1 MRGRRVLMESFVA
14 HGVRHI
20 FGNPGTTETPLLDS
34 LPAFPQIEYVMA
46 LHEGVAVGAAS
57 FYSQA
62 TGRVSVANLHVAPG
76 LGNGIG
82 SLYGALKANSPVV
95 VTAGQQDTRM
105 RLANPLLG
113 HDLVAMAAPVTKWS
127 VQIER
132 ADEIAPIL
140 RRAFKVAT
148 DSPQGPVFVALPID
162 VMEQE
167 TSVEAI
173 APDRLWRATSPDP
186 DGLAAIASAL
196 LKSQNPAIV
205 AGDDVARSRATGALV
220 ALVEA
225 IGAAVWFEVLR
236 HHASFPTGHRSYR
249 ASLPGDAAQVRKALE
264 GADLV
269 LLLGGPFFED
279 IWHAEGGHI
288 PKGATAIQIEE
299 LPERLAFN
307 QRLDAGLVGD
317 LAASL
322 AALNDAV
329 RAGATPEF
337 KVAAQHRNAAL
348 AELRAQEKEAYRA
361 RLEKNW
367 SREPAS
373 MPRVTA
379 ELRRGL
385 PDNVV
390 IVDESITAS
399 LDLAR
404 AFEYRGFGDYF
415 GGRGGGIGQ
424 GFSGAIGI
432 KVAMPDRPVVAI
444 SGDGSAMYSI
454 QALWTA
460 AHHGLAIVFVVLASR
475 QYRILKHNVDVWRQN
490 FQAGTQHP
498 YQQMGLTGPGLISC
512 IWRLAW
518 ASKPSGSRRPRQS
531 RRRWPRPLRPI
542 GRIWSRLRSKEN
554 GSVRQRICRC
564 ARWTALTGH
573 RTDTPWV
580 FAGSPSPPPSFPSR
594 VHCQPARFARDRSCR
609 RLSTGRQ
616 RLGQSSPPPPTRLT
630 TST

>member
-1 MRGRRVLMESFVA
+1 MRGRRVLMETFVS

-34 LPAFPQIEYVMA
+34 LPAFPQIEYIMA

-57 FYSQA
+57 FYAQA
-62 TGRVSVANLHVAPG
+62 SGRLAVANLHVAPG

-82 SLYGALKANSPVV
+82 ALYGALKANSPLV

-105 RLANPLLG
+105 RLRNPVLG

-132 ADEIAPIL
+132 ADEIAAVL

-148 DSPQGPVFVALPID
+148 DAPKGPVFVALPID
-162 VMEQE
+162 VLEQE
-167 TSVEAI
+167 TQVEAA
-173 APDRLWRATSPDP
+173 APDRLWRASAPDP
-186 DGLAAIASAL
+186 KGIAEIASQL
-196 LKSQNPAIV
+196 LKSQNPVVV
-205 AGDDVARSRATGALV
+205 AGDDVARSGATGALV
-220 ALVEA
+220 TLVEQ
-225 IGAAVWFEVLR
+225 IGASVWFEGLR
-236 HHASFPTGHRSYR
+236 HHASFPTAHANYR
-249 ASLPGDAAQVRKALE
+249 MSLPGDAAQIRKALD

-279 IWHAEGGHI
+279 IWHAEGGHF
-288 PKGATAIQIEE
+288 PQGAGLVQIEE
-299 LPERLAFN
+299 SPERLAFN
-307 QRLDAGLVGD
+307 HRLDAGLVGD

-322 AALNDAV
+322 AALADAV
-329 RAGATPEF
+329 RAGSTAEF
-337 KVAAQHRNAAL
+337 KSAAQRRNAAL
-348 AELRAQEKEAYRA
+348 AEARAREKESYKA
-361 RLEKNW
+361 RLEKAWN
-367 SREPAS
+367 REPTS

-385 PDNVV
+385 PDSVV

-404 AFEYRGFGDYF
+404 AFDYRGFGDYF

-424 GFSGAIGI
+424 GLSGAIGV
-432 KVAMPDRPVVAI
+432 KVATPDRPVVAV

-460 AHHGLAIVFVVLASR
+460 AHHKLAIVFVVLANR

-498 YQQMGLTGPGLISC
+498 YQQMDLTGPELDFVQ
-512 IWRLAW
+512 LA
-518 ASKPSGSRRPRQS
+518 AGMGVEAVRVDKAEAIAPALAAAVAANRPYLVEIAIEGKR
-531 RRRWPRPLRPI
+531 
-542 GRIWSRLRSKEN
+542 
-554 GSVRQRICRC
+554 
-564 ARWTALTGH
+564 
-573 RTDTPWV
+573 
-580 FAGSPSPPPSFPSR
+580 
-594 VHCQPARFARDRSCR
+594 
-609 RLSTGRQ
+609 
-616 RLGQSSPPPPTRLT
+616 
-630 TST
+630 